1 MPTSTANKTKP
12 RVTPPAKSTPVP
24 KTGHVGDPNFMTSIA
39 RGLEVM
45 RAFSGHRRKQTIS
58 QISLRTGLSR
68 AAVRRCLYTLVKL
81 GYAAQENDGYVLR
94 PKVLTLG
101 YAYLSSTS
109 LAAAAQPL
117 LDNLRDKV
125 QEACSVGVLDGNEVV
140 YIARAETQR
149 VMSVV
154 LRVGSRIPAYCTSL
168 GRVLLTGL
176 TAPALDDYLART
188 PLKALTKHTVTSRK
202 RLLELLA
209 ATRKDGYSIN
219 DQELEPGLRS
229 ISVPIRDYAGRTV
242 AALNVGVQTARVSME
257 DLRTRILPALR
268 ATAHE
273 LSLQI

>member
-1 MPTSTANKTKP
+1 MPTRA
-12 RVTPPAKSTPVP
+12 ATPVKSAP
-24 KTGHVGDPNFMTSIA
+24 AAKNEFAGDPNFMTSIA

-117 LDNLRDKV
+117 LDDLRDTL

-176 TAPALDDYLART
+176 PAPALDDYVART
-188 PLKALTKHTVTSRK
+188 PLKALTPHTVTSRK
-202 RLLELLA
+202 RLTELLA
-209 ATRKDGYSIN
+209 AVRKDGYSIN

-229 ISVPIRDYAGRTV
+229 ISVPIRDHAGRTV
-242 AALNVGVQTARVSME
+242 AALNVGVQTARVSLDDM
-257 DLRTRILPALR
+257 RTRILPALR
-268 ATAHE
+268 ACARE
-273 LSLQI
+273 LSAQI